1 MRGLGLCRPI
11 CRDVWTAKTLRDK
24 RAKTLLLKKHFIFSV
39 NEFLLLLKN
48 IMMPQMFD
56 YSFKRLLFSR
66 SWHYTG
72 INECSC
78 ICKMLQWSHK
88 YWNQFLFFYNN
99 YAFVL
104 MTKLLTQMEIYV
116 SPGNEGGKVY
126 LAFLRLT
133 VNFSPLR
140 LKDIYK
146 KSRLFHRCKKKNN
159 NNNNNKKNKRK
170 SDVVKHILRS
180 VSTL

>member
-1 MRGLGLCRPI
+1 MNVLAYVKFFNGHI
-11 CRDVWTAKTLRDK
+11 
-24 RAKTLLLKKHFIFSV
+24 
-39 NEFLLLLKN
+39 N
-48 IMMPQMFD
+48 IET
-56 YSFKRLLFSR
+56 S
-66 SWHYTG
+66 
-72 INECSC
+72 
-78 ICKMLQWSHK
+78 
-88 YWNQFLFFYNN
+88 FLFFYNN

-146 KSRLFHRCKKKNN
+146 KSRLFHRCKKKTTTTK
-159 NNNNNKKNKRK
+159 NKKKTKENPM
-170 SDVVKHILRS
+170 LF
-180 VSTL
+180 

>member
-48 IMMPQMFD
+48 IMIPQMFD
-56 YSFKRLLFSR
+56 YSYKKTAIFTKLKLYSP
-66 SWHYTG
+66 G

-88 YWNQFLFFYNN
+88 YWNKFFFFYNN
-99 YAFVL
+99 YTFVL
-104 MTKLLTQMEIYV
+104 MSKLLTQMEIYV
-116 SPGNEGGKVY
+116 SPGNEGWKVY

-133 VNFSPLR
+133 VNFSPLG

-146 KSRLFHRCKKKNN
+146 KGRLF
-159 NNNNNKKNKRK
+159 
-170 SDVVKHILRS
+170 
-180 VSTL
+180 

>member
-1 MRGLGLCRPI
+1 
-11 CRDVWTAKTLRDK
+11 
-24 RAKTLLLKKHFIFSV
+24 
-39 NEFLLLLKN
+39 
-48 IMMPQMFD
+48 
-56 YSFKRLLFSR
+56 
-66 SWHYTG
+66 
-72 INECSC
+72 
-78 ICKMLQWSHK
+78 
-88 YWNQFLFFYNN
+88 
-99 YAFVL
+99 

-159 NNNNNKKNKRK
+159 NNKKQKKKQKKIRCCFKVREHALRNFPELKKKKKRK
-170 SDVVKHILRS
+170 EKVEIGSMHQRRQWHMKS
-180 VSTL
+180 Q